1 MSEKKSKDGKI
12 NYDFGGVKEFSLE
25 QIEKEILNESVYL
38 DVFAGSDI
46 RFKENISKVSG
57 ALEMINGLEAVKYNY
72 KTEEFAQK
80 NFSKRDQIGFIAQDA
95 KDVVPEMVKEDGNG
109 EHYVNYSMLVPV
121 LTEGIKELKEI
132 VEKQQEKIEALEAKL
147 KS

>member
-1 MSEKKSKDGKI
+1 MSDKKSKDKNG
-12 NYDFGGVKEFSLE
+12 YEFGGVKEFSLE

-46 RFKENISKVSG
+46 RFKENITKVSG
-57 ALEMINGLEAVKYNY
+57 ALEMINNLEAVKYNY
-72 KTEEFAQK
+72 KVEEFSDK
-80 NFSKRDQIGFIAQDA
+80 NFSERDQIGFIAQDA
-95 KDVVPEMVKEDGNG
+95 ATVVPEMVKKDGNG
-109 EHYVNYSMLVPV
+109 DHYVNYSMLVPV

-132 VEKQQEKIEALEAKL
+132 VEKQQEKIESLEAKL